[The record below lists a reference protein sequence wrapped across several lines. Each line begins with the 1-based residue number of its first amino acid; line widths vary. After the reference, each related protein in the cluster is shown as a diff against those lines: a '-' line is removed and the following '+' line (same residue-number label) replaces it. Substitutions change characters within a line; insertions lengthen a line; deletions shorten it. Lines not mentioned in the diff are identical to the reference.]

1 MFWLSNLVCLK
12 LNPWSREPVEPCGV
26 FMSSL
31 LSAWEEG
38 AVSARTVV
46 LAVVTLAMVVGT
58 ACGDPLDP
66 QWVKWS
72 QLPNM
77 TVNGYDFSS
86 ETLVPSTVA
95 DDFQCNDPRPVTDVH
110 WWGSYY
116 TTGAALLDH
125 NSDNYLDP
133 SFPAPGAPPVMP
145 NIVAGFNITFY
156 ADVPTGVD
164 PNMPFSHPGAVL
176 GATQFVNMSVV
187 GSNLHGTIDRDNSG
201 VVGDDGD
208 EAVWQYNVEL
218 PVPFNQTLGTIY
230 WISIQ
235 AVNEHVLQ
243 NPNSV
248 QWGWH
253 ESLNQ
258 WQDAAVQNGPQAL
271 WGNQYSQEWANL
283 LVKDMAFELS
293 IPEPATMA
301 LLGWGLTFLIV
312 MPRRRK

>member
-1 MFWLSNLVCLK
+1 VS
-12 LNPWSREPVEPCGV
+12 PRIP
-26 FMSSL
+26 L
-31 LSAWEEG
+31 LT
-38 AVSARTVV
+38 VVV
-46 LAVVTLAMVVGT
+46 LALMVGT
-58 ACGDPLDP
+58 AYGDSLDP
-66 QWVKWS
+66 TWVKWS
-72 QLPNM
+72 QLPDM
-77 TVNGYDFSS
+77 TPNGYDFSS
-86 ETLVPSTVA
+86 ELLVPSTVA
-95 DDFQCNDPRPVTDVH
+95 DDFQCNDPRPVTDIH

-116 TTGAALLDH
+116 TTGSASVDH

-133 SFPAPGAPPVMP
+133 SFASPGAPPVMP

-156 ADVPTGVD
+156 ADVPAGVD

-176 GATQFVNMSVV
+176 GTTQLVDMSAV
-187 GSNLHGTIDRDNSG
+187 GSNLHGTIDRNVNS

-218 PVPFNQTLGTIY
+218 PVPFEQVLDTIY

-235 AVNEHVLQ
+235 AVNLDAIQ

-253 ESLNQ
+253 ESLDHWN
-258 WQDAAVQNGPQAL
+258 DAAVQNGPQAL
-271 WGNQYSQEWANL
+271 WGIQYSQEWRNL

-293 IPEPATMA
+293 IPEPATIA
-301 LLGWGLTFLIV
+301 LLGCGLTFLIA